1 MSREVDDRDGEPD
14 EARTRSLK
22 TTLANLQSAYNGE
35 SENRRL
41 ILDCLSLIRVTTV
54 RLTRA
59 DQSAPVTQ
67 DLPLTDPPG

>member
-1 MSREVDDRDGEPD
+1 MRLWRMVKCGAKTTTENGEPD

-35 SENRRL
+35 NEIRRA

-54 RLTRA
+54 SFDT
-59 DQSAPVTQ
+59 
-67 DLPLTDPPG
+67 G